1 MKPLKLT
8 ISAFGPYS
16 GTTTIDFGKLGN
28 SGLFLISGDTGAGK
42 TTIFDAISYALFEK
56 TSGLTREINSIR
68 SDFAT
73 LDVFTEVTLE
83 FVHKGQRYLI
93 NRYPEQTRK
102 SDRGKGIAE
111 QKKGAYILLPDGK
124 KIDSRNEV
132 KGIISDILGGL
143 GYDQF
148 KQIAMIAQGE
158 FLELLLADNDKRN
171 EILQKVFNTDFLRRV
186 SYKLKE
192 KEISLKNENE
202 DLEKSILQYIDGIK
216 GREESEHYQNILS
229 FKALRNIN
237 QVDGLLGCLD
247 LVLEEDSHILSE
259 VNDKLSKLDK
269 AKEKLIKKEVNG
281 KAINND
287 IDEKEKLQ
295 IRKEELEEQKET
307 IKALE
312 QKAVTGQKALSYVK
326 PLEDMK
332 KREEALLRQ
341 TEERLA
347 ATVKEKEEFEVR
359 VINTKNIYEEEFK
372 KMDYRDTLNL
382 SISNIEESLPQY
394 DALKRLTEKENL
406 LNGNLKKSEEAAVLL
421 FKNIK
426 ESRELYQ
433 SLSDELKEIQDSPV
447 KYLNCTNTLEKEQSA
462 VEHLKQSE
470 AELLELIRLEEEVEN
485 HRKTFLKAEENYEA
499 SSNEYET
506 KQKAF
511 LREQAGI
518 LALTLEADMP
528 CPVCGSI
535 IHPKTAQLLL
545 EAPSEAEL
553 NKLKENKDTL
563 NEEMLQASMKASGSK
578 KEYETRRKAMGEAL
592 AELYLEKEEENRTD
606 LESMLR
612 FVGDCLSSLKERI
625 LNLEKEKAKLKAEC
639 GRKEICE
646 AELKNLQKRLEG
658 YESATARLKEEKI
671 QDTAELNACKREIE
685 AIKSKLEFTS
695 LEEAKAVIAEKKGEL
710 EELRNRYLTAEK
722 EFHEADGN
730 LKSTIGL
737 LSEFINRSQD
747 QRKALDLACN
757 EYLMKMKEYG
767 FRKEEEYHKAL
778 MAQEEIDEIKN
789 NCKQY
794 EIARQEIKVRLDRLK
809 EKTYGKERADL
820 EAIRNEIK
828 LNNEERNQSEKLQK
842 EVHNRI
848 AENKGI
854 LIRIKDIN
862 KEREEKSRLYLDI
875 SAMSKTANGRLEGKQ
890 KITFETYV
898 QAAYF
903 IQIIEEANKRFYE
916 MSGKRYQLF
925 RKEEGSLQGATGLEL
940 NVYDTWTGKLRNVKS
955 LSGGESFIAALSL
968 ALGFSD
974 IIQNYAG
981 GIEIDTMFVDEGFGS
996 LDTEALEQSIHTL
1009 NNLTLGNR
1017 LVGIISH
1024 VEELKDR
1031 IEKQIIVKKDI
1042 KGSYIDKI
1050 II

>member
-16 GTTTIDFGKLGN
+16 GTTTIDFEKLGS

-56 TSGLTREINSIR
+56 TSGLTREINSVR

-83 FVHKGQRYLI
+83 FVHKGQHYLI
-93 NRYPEQTRK
+93 NRYPDQTRK
-102 SDRGKGIAE
+102 SDRGKGMAE
-111 QKKGAYILLPDGK
+111 QKKGAYILMPDGK

-202 DLEKSILQYIDGIK
+202 DMEKSILQYIDGIK
-216 GREESEHYQNILS
+216 GREESEQYQNILS

-237 QVDGLLGCLD
+237 QVSGLLDCLD
-247 LVLEEDSHILSE
+247 LLLEEDSHILSE
-259 VNDKLSKLDK
+259 VNDKLSKLEK

-287 IDEKEKLQ
+287 FEEKEKLQ
-295 IRKEELEEQKET
+295 IRKEELEEQKEQ

-312 QKAVTGQKALSYVK
+312 QKAVTGQRALSYVK
-326 PLEDMK
+326 PIEDMK
-332 KREEALLRQ
+332 KREEALLIQ
-341 TEERLA
+341 LEERLI
-347 ATVKEKEEFEVR
+347 ATGKEKEELEVR
-359 VINTKNIYEEEFK
+359 VIHTKNLYEEEFT

-394 DALKRLTEKENL
+394 DVLKALTEQENL
-406 LNGNLKKSEEAAVLL
+406 LAGNLKKSEETAVLML
-421 FKNIK
+421 KKMK
-426 ESRELYQ
+426 ESRVLNQ
-433 SLSDELKEIQDSPV
+433 NLSEELKVIQDSPV
-447 KYLNCTNTLEKEQSA
+447 NYLNCANTLEKEQLA
-462 VEHLKQSE
+462 VLHLKQSE
-470 AELLELIRLEEEVEN
+470 AELLNLIRLEEEAEN
-485 HRKTFLKAEENYEA
+485 HRKTFLMSEESYEA
-499 SSNEYET
+499 ARNEYET

-518 LALTLEADMP
+518 LALTLETGMP

-535 IHPKTAQLLL
+535 THPKTAQLLL

-553 NKLKENKDTL
+553 NKLKDKKDIL
-563 NEEMLQASMKASGSK
+563 NEEMLQASMRASGSK
-578 KEYETRRKAMGEAL
+578 KEFETRRKTIEEAL
-592 AELYLEKEEENRTD
+592 SELYQEKGQEVRTD
-606 LESMLR
+606 LKGMLS
-612 FVGDCLSSLKERI
+612 FVRDCLSVLKDRI
-625 LNLEKEKAKLKAEC
+625 LNLEKAKARLKSEC
-639 GRKEICE
+639 DRKEICTVQ
-646 AELKNLQKRLEG
+646 LKDLQKRLET
-658 YESATARLKEEKI
+658 YEAETAQLKEEQI
-671 QDTAELNACKREIE
+671 QTTAELKACKREKE
-685 AIKSKLEFTS
+685 AIKSKLEFAS
-695 LEEAKAVIAEKKGEL
+695 LEEAKEVIAKKKGEL
-710 EELRNRYLTAEK
+710 EELRNRYLRAEK
-722 EFHEADGN
+722 EYHEADGN
-730 LKSTIGL
+730 LKTTIGL
-737 LSEFINRSQD
+737 LSEFTNQCQD
-747 QRKALDLACN
+747 QREALDLACK
-757 EYLMKMKEYG
+757 EFLKKLKEYG
-767 FRKEEEYHKAL
+767 FRKEEDYLNAL
-778 MAQEEIDEIKN
+778 LTQEEIDEIKN
-789 NCKQY
+789 TCKQY
-794 EIARQEIKVRLDRLK
+794 ETARQEIKVRLDRIK

-828 LNNEERNQSEKLQK
+828 LNSDERNQLEKLQK

-848 AENKGI
+848 IENKGI
-854 LIRIKDIN
+854 LTHIKEIN
-862 KEREEKSRLYLDI
+862 KIREEKSRQYLDI

-916 MSGKRYQLF
+916 MSGKRYQLL

-940 NVYDTWTGKLRNVKS
+940 NVYDTWTGKIRNVKS
-955 LSGGESFIAALSL
+955 LSGGESFMAALSL

-1024 VEELKDR
+1024 VEELKER